1 MNAEVSKMKSKN
13 RVIQS
18 LLAIFSVTVIFFGTA
33 IAEEYNGSTP
43 SENLAL
49 KSPAV
54 SVSVPI
60 ASAVLAQAIAPSSY
74 CFKCLPSPRL
84 VFNGKKDF
92 TDHGGVAYTQYNLTV
107 ANRDDYPASLF
118 KPAPDLPP
126 CGLNKN
132 SARTWVDIYNLEGSL
147 LNSFCDLSSPS
158 NLNGIWFAI
167 PKGKTPPK
175 SVYITLNDR
184 RCKIILKSNLVTIS

>member
-1 MNAEVSKMKSKN
+1 MKLKIS
-13 RVIQS
+13 VILS
-18 LLAIFSVTVIFFGTA
+18 LFAIFSLIAIFFGTA
-33 IAEEYNGSTP
+33 IAQEYNGSAP

-54 SVSVPI
+54 SASLPA
-60 ASAVLAQAIAPSSY
+60 ASAILARPIAPSSY

-84 VFNGKKDF
+84 VYNGKEDY
-92 TDHGGVAYTQYNLTV
+92 TVRGVAYTRYKLAV

-126 CGLNKN
+126 CGLNTN
-132 SARTWVDIYNLEGSL
+132 SARTWVSINDSSGSYIYG
-147 LNSFCDLSSPS
+147 FCALSSPAD
-158 NLNGIWFAI
+158 LDGLWFAI
-167 PKGKTPPK
+167 AKGTTPPK

-184 RCKIILKSNLVTIS
+184 RCKIILKSNLVAIS

>member
-1 MNAEVSKMKSKN
+1 MKLNN

-18 LLAIFSVTVIFFGTA
+18 LFAILSVTVIFLGTA
-33 IAEEYNGSTP
+33 IAEEYNGSVP
-43 SENLAL
+43 SENLAM
-49 KSPAV
+49 KSPSISA
-54 SVSVPI
+54 SLSS
-60 ASAVLAQAIAPSSY
+60 ASATLAQPISPSSY

-84 VFNGKKDF
+84 AYKGKEDY
-92 TDHGGVAYTQYNLTV
+92 TVSGVAYTRYNLEV

-126 CGLNKN
+126 CGLNTN
-132 SARTWVDIYNLEGSL
+132 SARTWVSINNSNGNYIYG
-147 LNSFCDLSSPS
+147 FCALSSPS
-158 NLNGIWFAI
+158 DLNGLWFAI

-184 RCKIILKSNLVTIS
+184 RCKIVLKSNLVTIS